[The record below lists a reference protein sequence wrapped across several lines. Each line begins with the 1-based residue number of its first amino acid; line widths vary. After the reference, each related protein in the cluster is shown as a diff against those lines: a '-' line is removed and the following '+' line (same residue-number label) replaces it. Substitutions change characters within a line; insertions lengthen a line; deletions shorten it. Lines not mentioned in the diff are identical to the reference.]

1 MGIGRTPKAAPVQMP
16 TPLETDDTGA
26 AVAARALPPAAMQ
39 DSPWS
44 QSGGMRTTAG
54 SARGR
59 GQGGTVLTSPAGLI
73 ADTNSTDQRKKQLLG
88 T

>member
-1 MGIGRTPKAAPVQMP
+1 MPAPIEQ
-16 TPLETDDTGA
+16 DDTGA
-26 AVAARALPPAAMQ
+26 AVTPARALPPAAMQ

-44 QSGGMRTTAG
+44 QSGGMRTTA
-54 SARGR
+54 SASRGR